1 MQHTQT
7 EITADSS
14 TKHQGSLAPSHTLF
28 SNVPCTP
35 ITDCTPCTTLPP
47 SNLPPPL
54 NPPACG
60 SSAAGLEGRLL
71 EGLALGPLALL
82 EQRQR
87 ISGNEFRLVMP
98 ADVDAVIDL
107 FIEAGASARL
117 SASICTWCLTLCWL
131 ALG

>member
-14 TKHQGSLAPSHTLF
+14 NKAALLAHTPS
-28 SNVPCTP
+28 SCS
-35 ITDCTPCTTLPP
+35 TPCKTLPP
-47 SNLPPPL
+47 SNLPPAH

-87 ISGNEFRLVMP
+87 ISGTEFRLVMP
-98 ADVDAVIDL
+98 ADIDAVIDL
-107 FIEAGASARL
+107 CIAAGMQAPAR
-117 SASICTWCLTLCWL
+117 CCTLCRL
-131 ALG
+131 ALGLVRQKHA